1 MKFGVC
7 GSPAMG
13 RLAQK
18 AGYDYFEMSVGG
30 LLKPREDESA
40 FEMVLAEVRAVSI
53 PCPVVNIF
61 IPADLKI
68 TGPSAFLPGLEQ
80 YVKVACQ
87 RAHAAGVD
95 TIVFGS
101 GGARR
106 VPDGFDP
113 ATARR
118 QIITF
123 LHMLGPVAARNAVT
137 VVVEPLNLAECNI
150 LNTIG
155 ECAEIVRAVGHPA
168 IRLLVDAYHLLKD
181 GDSLED
187 VVKNGDLLMHA
198 HIATIPNR
206 VAPGAEP
213 CDLAPFFG
221 ALKRAGYQGR
231 ISLEGSIAEDEV
243 VLAQSLSLMK
253 QLSG

>member
-13 RLAQK
+13 RLAAK

-30 LLKPREDESA
+30 LLKPREEQAA
-40 FEMVLAEVRAVSI
+40 FETVLAEARSVGI
-53 PCPVVNIF
+53 PCPVLNVF
-61 IPADLKI
+61 VPADLKI
-68 TGPSAFLPGLEQ
+68 TGEAVNMQALEQ
-80 YVKVACQ
+80 YVTTACQ
-87 RAHAAGVD
+87 RAEKAGVKV
-95 TIVFGS
+95 IVFGS

-106 VPDGFDP
+106 VPEGFSH
-113 ATARR
+113 AQARQ
-118 QIITF
+118 QIVAF
-123 LHMLGPVAARNAVT
+123 CRMLGPIAGRHGVT
-137 VVVEPLNLAECNI
+137 IAIEPLNVAECNI
-150 LNTIG
+150 LNTLG
-155 ECAEIVRAVGHPA
+155 ECAGVAREVNHPA

-181 GDSLED
+181 GDSLD
-187 VVKNGDLLMHA
+187 DIVKNGDILVHA

-206 VAPGAEP
+206 VAPGAEA

-231 ISLEGSIAEDEV
+231 VSLEGNIAEDEA

-253 QLSG
+253 QLAA

>member
-13 RLAQK
+13 KLAAK

-30 LLKPREDESA
+30 LLKPREDKSA
-40 FEMVLAEVRAVSI
+40 FEAVLAEVRTVPI
-53 PCPVVNIF
+53 PCPAVNVF
-61 IPADLKI
+61 IPADLKV
-68 TGPSAFLPGLEQ
+68 TGPTAFLPGLEQ
-80 YVKVACQ
+80 YVKIACQ
-87 RAHAAGVD
+87 RAHAAGVE

-106 VPDGFDP
+106 VPDGFDH

-123 LHMLGPVAARNAVT
+123 LHMLGPIAAHNGVT

-150 LNTIG
+150 LNTLS
-155 ECAEIVRAVGHPA
+155 ECAEVVRAVGHPA

-181 GDSLED
+181 NDSLED
-187 VVKNGDLLMHA
+187 IVKNGDLLAHA

-206 VAPGAEP
+206 VAPGQEP
-213 CDLAPFFG
+213 CDLAPFFQ

-231 ISLEGSIAEDEV
+231 ISLEGNIAEDEA
-243 VLAQSLSLMK
+243 VLKSALRLMR
-253 QLSG
+253 LY